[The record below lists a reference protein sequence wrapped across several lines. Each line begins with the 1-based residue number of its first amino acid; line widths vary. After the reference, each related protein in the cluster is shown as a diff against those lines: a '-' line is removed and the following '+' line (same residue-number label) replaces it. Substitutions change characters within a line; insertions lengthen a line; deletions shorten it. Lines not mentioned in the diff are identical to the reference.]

1 MTTMTDPATR
11 PSEVRVHPLR
21 WLGQRD
27 RGFAALRRATRA
39 AIIMPAMFALGDKV
53 IGNPQVATFAAFG
66 SFAML
71 LLVDFGGS
79 MAERL
84 QAEAALAVTGGVF
97 VCLATLASQT
107 VWLAAVAMAVAGF
120 GVIFAGVVSSVL
132 AGATTALLLAFI
144 LPVSLAAPASAVPD
158 RLAGWGM
165 AAGVALVATALLWPA
180 PVRDRLRDAAAAAC
194 RALAARLR
202 AGVAYHLS
210 RMAGQFAPDR
220 DHAAAQADQA
230 VEALRSAFLATPY
243 RPTGLSTPARTTV
256 RLVDELIWLNSIV
269 IQPGLH
275 RGGVHRAA
283 LVVREAAA
291 AVLGRAADLLET
303 RGGSSD
309 ELGAALTELA
319 AAHAKMQEGVTAGL
333 PVWSLRP
340 ASDPAVAGPLVGPG
354 PSVGDPAAGGEPVSE
369 FITSLD
375 PAFRAEELSYAVSLI
390 ARTAGLTA
398 AAERRSWR
406 DRWLGRQP
414 EGVPGTLSAAR
425 ERITSYLEPHSVWLH
440 NSLRGAAGLGLAV
453 LAARLAGVQHSFWVV
468 LGALSVLRSNA
479 LNTGQDAVRAM
490 LGTVAGFI
498 VGAALLVGIGTNT
511 TLLWFLLP
519 LAVFLAGVA
528 PACISFAGGQAAFT
542 LTVVI
547 LFSILQPTGWRVGL
561 VRIEDV
567 AIGVGVSLAVGV
579 LFWPR
584 GAAPALRQALAQ
596 AYADGAGYLASTVRS
611 GMSSGD
617 PGIPA
622 LPAVAGDAARAAAAS
637 RRLDDAFRTYLA
649 ERGAKRLP
657 LADVAGLV
665 TGVAGLRLEADAVL
679 DLWRADDGRAGG
691 DVAAARQ
698 EILGIADRV
707 TGWYDGLA
715 TTLITGGEL
724 PQPLAADKAADGRLI
739 RAVRR
744 DLLDNDGRA
753 TATAVRIIWTGDH
766 LDVICRQQAAIISP
780 ARDAHAD
787 TRHPRPRAQAGAERD
802 PAKDEHEESTEN
814 DAEQHRRADPPRLRR
829 MAPGRQG
836 PGRRGHG
843 RPLRA
848 RWGARDPGRAGPV
861 A

>member
-1 MTTMTDPATR
+1 MPDMGLAYL
-11 PSEVRVHPLR
+11 HPLR

-27 RGFAALRRATRA
+27 RGFAALRRAARA
-39 AIIMPAMFALGDKV
+39 AIIMPAMFAVGDKV

-71 LLVDFGGS
+71 LLADFGGP

-97 VCLATLASQT
+97 VCLATLASRT
-107 VWLAAVAMAVAGF
+107 AWLAAVAMAVVGF

-144 LPVSLAAPASAVPD
+144 LPVSLAAPASAVPG

-165 AAGVALVATALLWPA
+165 AGGAALVATAVLWPA
-180 PVRDRLRDAAAAAC
+180 PARDRLRGAAAAAC

-202 AGVAYHLS
+202 AGVAYLLS
-210 RMAGQFAPDR
+210 GMDGQSALDR

-256 RLVDELIWLNSIV
+256 RLVDELIWLNSIL
-269 IQPGLH
+269 IQPALH
-275 RGGVHRAA
+275 RGGVRRAA
-283 LVVREAAA
+283 LSVKEASA
-291 AVLGRAADLLET
+291 AVLGRAADLLDS

-309 ELGAALTELA
+309 ELGAALAGLA

-333 PVWSLRP
+333 PARSLRP
-340 ASDPAVAGPLVGPG
+340 ASDPA
-354 PSVGDPAAGGEPVSE
+354 AGGGPVSE

-390 ARTAGLTA
+390 ARTVELTA

-406 DRWLGRQP
+406 ERWLGRQP
-414 EGVPGTLSAAR
+414 EGVPGTLAAAR

-453 LAARLAGVQHSFWVV
+453 LAARLTGVQHAFWVV

-490 LGTVAGFI
+490 AGTAAGFI

-519 LAVFLAGVA
+519 PAVFLAGVA
-528 PACISFAGGQAAFT
+528 PAVISFAAGQAAFT

-547 LFSILQPTGWRVGL
+547 LFNILQPTGWRVGL

-567 AIGVGVSLAVGV
+567 ALGVGVSLIVGV

-584 GAAPALRQALAQ
+584 GAAAALRRALAQ
-596 AYADGAGYLASTVRS
+596 AYADGAGYLASTVRFGTS
-611 GMSSGD
+611 RGD
-617 PGIPA
+617 PSTPA
-622 LPAVAGDAARAAAAS
+622 LPAPGGDAARAAAAS
-637 RRLDDAFRTYLA
+637 RRLDDAFRTFLA
-649 ERGAKRLP
+649 ERGAKPLP
-657 LADVAGLV
+657 LADVCGLV

-679 DLWRADDGRAGG
+679 DLWRGDDGQAGG
-691 DVAAARQ
+691 DVAAARH
-698 EILGIADRV
+698 EILGTAERV

-715 TTLITGGEL
+715 TTMITGGEL
-724 PQPLAADKAADGRLI
+724 PQPLAHDTAADGRLV

-744 DLLDNDGRA
+744 DLLGDDGRA
-753 TATAVRIIWTGDH
+753 SATAVRMIWTGDH
-766 LDVICRQQAAIISP
+766 LDVICRLQAAIISP
-780 ARDAHAD
+780 
-787 TRHPRPRAQAGAERD
+787 TRATAGQPAGGRIIPPLPRRFLAL
-802 PAKDEHEESTEN
+802 
-814 DAEQHRRADPPRLRR
+814 LR
-829 MAPGRQG
+829 
-836 PGRRGHG
+836 
-843 RPLRA
+843 
-848 RWGARDPGRAGPV
+848 
-861 A
+861 

>member
-1 MTTMTDPATR
+1 MPETR
-11 PSEVRVHPLR
+11 LAHLHPVR

-39 AIIMPAMFALGDKV
+39 AIIVPAMFALGDKV
-53 IGNPQVATFAAFG
+53 IGNPQVALFAVFG
-66 SFAML
+66 SLAML
-71 LLVDFGGS
+71 LLVDFGGP

-84 QAEAALAVTGGVF
+84 QAQAALAVAGGVF
-97 VCLATLASQT
+97 VCLATLASRT
-107 VWLAAVAMAVAGF
+107 AWLAAVAMTVVGF
-120 GVIFAGVVSSVL
+120 CVIFAGVVSSVL
-132 AGATTALLLAFI
+132 AGASTALLLAFI

-165 AAGVALVATALLWPA
+165 AGGVALVAIALLWPA
-180 PVRDRLRDAAAAAC
+180 PARDRLRGAAAAAC

-202 AGVAYHLS
+202 AGVAYLLS
-210 RMAGQFAPDR
+210 GMDEPFALDR
-220 DHAAAQADQA
+220 DHAAAQSDQA
-230 VEALRSAFLATPY
+230 VEALRSTFLAMPY

-256 RLVDELIWLNSIV
+256 RLVDELIWLNGIV

-275 RGGVHRAA
+275 RDGVHRAA
-283 LVVREAAA
+283 LRVMEAAA
-291 AVLGRAADLLET
+291 AVLDRAADLLGS

-319 AAHAKMQEGVTAGL
+319 AARAEMQEGVTTGL
-333 PVWSLRP
+333 PARSLRP
-340 ASDPAVAGPLVGPG
+340 ASDPAVADSLVEPEQ
-354 PSVGDPAAGGEPVSE
+354 SVGDPAAGGGAVSE

-390 ARTAGLTA
+390 GRTAGLTA

-453 LAARLAGVQHSFWVV
+453 LVARLTGVQHSFWVV

-479 LNTGQDAVRAM
+479 LNTGQDAVRAI

-528 PACISFAGGQAAFT
+528 PAVISFAAGQAAFT
-542 LTVVI
+542 LTLVI
-547 LFSILQPTGWRVGL
+547 LFNIIQPTGWRVGL

-567 AIGVGVSLAVGV
+567 ALGVGVSLVVGI
-579 LFWPR
+579 LCWPR
-584 GAAPALRQALAQ
+584 GAAAALRRALAE
-596 AYADGAGYLASTVRS
+596 AYADGAGYLASTVRF
-611 GMSSGD
+611 GMSRGD
-617 PGIPA
+617 PGTPA
-622 LPAVAGDAARAAAAS
+622 LPALAGDAARAAAAS

-649 ERGAKRLP
+649 ECGAKRFP
-657 LADVAGLV
+657 LVDVAGLV

-679 DLWRADDGRAGG
+679 DLWRGDDGQADG
-691 DVAAARQ
+691 DVAAARH
-698 EILGIADRV
+698 EILCTAERV

-715 TTLITGGEL
+715 STMITGGEL
-724 PQPLAADKAADGRLI
+724 PRPLAHDKAADDRLV

-744 DLLDNDGRA
+744 DLLGDDGKA
-753 TATAVRIIWTGDH
+753 SATAVRMIWTGDH
-766 LDVICRQQAAIISP
+766 LDVLCRQQAAIISP
-780 ARDAHAD
+780 ARA
-787 TRHPRPRAQAGAERD
+787 TAGQ
-802 PAKDEHEESTEN
+802 PAGGRIIPSPS
-814 DAEQHRRADPPRLRR
+814 RRFLALLR
-829 MAPGRQG
+829 
-836 PGRRGHG
+836 
-843 RPLRA
+843 
-848 RWGARDPGRAGPV
+848 
-861 A
+861 

>member
-1 MTTMTDPATR
+1 MPQIR
-11 PSEVRVHPLR
+11 LVHLRPLR

-39 AIIMPAMFALGDKV
+39 AIVMPAMFALGDKV
-53 IGNPQVATFAAFG
+53 IGNPQLATFAAFG

-71 LLVDFGGS
+71 LLAGFGGT

-107 VWLAAVAMAVAGF
+107 VWLAAVAMAVVGF

-144 LPVSLAAPASAVPD
+144 LPVSLAAPPSAVPD
-158 RLAGWGM
+158 RLAGWAM
-165 AAGVALVATALLWPA
+165 AAGAALVATAFLWPA
-180 PVRDRLRDAAAAAC
+180 PARDLLRGPAAAAC

-202 AGVAYHLS
+202 TGFAYLLS
-210 RMAGQFAPDR
+210 GMDEQFALDR
-220 DHAAAQADQA
+220 EHAAAQSDQA

-256 RLVDELIWLNSIV
+256 RLVDELIWLKSIV
-269 IQPGLH
+269 MQPGLH
-275 RGGVHRAA
+275 RDGVSRTA
-283 LVVREAAA
+283 LRVNEASA
-291 AVLGRAADLLET
+291 AVLDHAADLLDS

-309 ELGAALTELA
+309 ELGAALTGLA
-319 AAHAKMQEGVTAGL
+319 AAHATMQEGVTASL
-333 PVWSLRP
+333 PARSPRP
-340 ASDPAVAGPLVGPG
+340 ASDL
-354 PSVGDPAAGGEPVSE
+354 AAGGEPVSE

-375 PAFRAEELSYAVSLI
+375 PAFRTEELSYAVSLI
-390 ARTAGLTA
+390 ARNVGLTA
-398 AAERRSWR
+398 AAERRTWR

-453 LAARLAGVQHSFWVV
+453 LAARLTGVQHSFWVV

-479 LNTGQDAVRAM
+479 LNTGQDAIRAM
-490 LGTVAGFI
+490 AGTVAGFI

-528 PACISFAGGQAAFT
+528 PAVISFAGGQAAFT
-542 LTVVI
+542 LTLVI
-547 LFSILQPTGWRVGL
+547 LFNIIQPTGWRVGL

-567 AIGVGVSLAVGV
+567 ALGVGVSLVVGV

-584 GAAPALRQALAQ
+584 GAAPALRQALAE

-611 GMSSGD
+611 GMSRGD
-617 PGIPA
+617 PSAPAPPA
-622 LPAVAGDAARAAAAS
+622 LAALADDAARAAAAS
-637 RRLDDAFRTYLA
+637 RRLDDAFRTFLA

-679 DLWRADDGRAGG
+679 DLWRAADGQADG
-691 DVAAARQ
+691 DVAAARR
-698 EILGIADRV
+698 EILGTAERV

-715 TTLITGGEL
+715 TTMITGGEL
-724 PQPLAADKAADGRLI
+724 HRPLAHDQAADGRLA

-744 DLLDNDGRA
+744 DLLGNDGQASA
-753 TATAVRIIWTGDH
+753 TAIRVIWTGDH
-766 LDVICRQQAAIISP
+766 LDVV
-780 ARDAHAD
+780 
-787 TRHPRPRAQAGAERD
+787 
-802 PAKDEHEESTEN
+802 
-814 DAEQHRRADPPRLRR
+814 RRL
-829 MAPGRQG
+829 Q
-836 PGRRGHG
+836 
-843 RPLRA
+843 
-848 RWGARDPGRAGPV
+848 
-861 A
+861 

>member
-1 MTTMTDPATR
+1 VTTMTDPAVR
-11 PSEVRVHPLR
+11 PSEVHVHILR

-53 IGNPQVATFAAFG
+53 IGNPQLATFAAFG

-71 LLVDFGGS
+71 LLAGFGGP

-84 QAEAALAVTGGVF
+84 QAQAALVVTGGVF

-107 VWLAAVAMAVAGF
+107 AWLAAVAMAVVGF

-132 AGATTALLLAFI
+132 AAATTALLLAFI
-144 LPVSLAAPASAVPD
+144 LPVSLATPASAVPD

-165 AAGVALVATALLWPA
+165 AGGAALVATALLWPA
-180 PVRDRLRDAAAAAC
+180 QVRDRLRGAAGAAC

-202 AGVAYHLS
+202 AGVAYLLS
-210 RMAGQFAPDR
+210 GMDEQFALDR

-230 VEALRSAFLATPY
+230 VQAMRSAFLATPY

-275 RGGVHRAA
+275 RDVNRTV
-283 LVVREAAA
+283 LRVMEAAA
-291 AVLGRAADLLET
+291 SVLDRAADLLDST
-303 RGGSSD
+303 GGSSD
-309 ELGAALTELA
+309 KLDAALTELA
-319 AAHAKMQEGVTAGL
+319 AARAEMQEGVTAGL
-333 PVWSLRP
+333 PARPLRP
-340 ASDPAVAGPLVGPG
+340 ASDPALAGSLVEPE
-354 PSVGDPAAGGEPVSE
+354 PSVGDPAAGGGSVSE
-369 FITSLD
+369 FVTSLD

-390 ARTAGLTA
+390 ARNVELTA
-398 AAERRSWR
+398 AAERRSWQE
-406 DRWLGRQP
+406 RWLGHQP

-453 LAARLAGVQHSFWVV
+453 LAARLTGVQHSFWVV

-490 LGTVAGFI
+490 LGTLAGFI

-528 PACISFAGGQAAFT
+528 PAVISFAAGQAAFT

-547 LFSILQPTGWRVGL
+547 LFSIIQPSGWRVGL
-561 VRIEDV
+561 LRIEDV
-567 AIGVGVSLAVGV
+567 ALGVGVSLLVGV

-584 GAAPALRQALAQ
+584 GAAAALRQALAE
-596 AYADGAGYLASTVRS
+596 AYADGAGYLAGTVRF
-611 GMSSGD
+611 GMSRGD
-617 PGIPA
+617 PGA
-622 LPAVAGDAARAAAAS
+622 PAVPAPVGDAARASAAS
-637 RRLDDAFRTYLA
+637 RRLDDAFRTFLA
-649 ERGAKRLP
+649 ERGAKRFP

-679 DLWRADDGRAGG
+679 DLWRGDDGQAGG
-691 DVAAARQ
+691 DAAAARQ
-698 EILGIADRV
+698 EILGTADRV

-715 TTLITGGEL
+715 TTMITGGEL
-724 PQPLAADKAADGRLI
+724 PQPLAHDKAADSRLV
-739 RAVRR
+739 RAVCR
-744 DLLDNDGRA
+744 DLLDNDGKA
-753 TATAVRIIWTGDH
+753 TATAVRMIWTGDH
-766 LDVICRQQAAIISP
+766 LDVVRRQQAAIISP
-780 ARDAHAD
+780 ARATAGQPAGG
-787 TRHPRPRAQAGAERD
+787 RIIPPLPRRFLAL
-802 PAKDEHEESTEN
+802 
-814 DAEQHRRADPPRLRR
+814 LR
-829 MAPGRQG
+829 
-836 PGRRGHG
+836 
-843 RPLRA
+843 
-848 RWGARDPGRAGPV
+848 
-861 A
+861 

>member
-1 MTTMTDPATR
+1 MPDMRLAHL
-11 PSEVRVHPLR
+11 HPLR

-27 RGFAALRRATRA
+27 RGFAALRRATRT

-53 IGNPQVATFAAFG
+53 IGNPQLATFAAFG

-71 LLVDFGGS
+71 LLVDFGGP

-84 QAEAALAVTGGVF
+84 QAQAALAVTGGVF

-107 VWLAAVAMAVAGF
+107 AWLAAVAMAVAGF
-120 GVIFAGVVSSVL
+120 AVIFAGVVSSVL

-144 LPVSLAAPASAVPD
+144 LPVSLAAPPSAVPD
-158 RLAGWGM
+158 RLAGWAM
-165 AAGVALVATALLWPA
+165 AGGVALIATALMWPA
-180 PVRDRLRDAAAAAC
+180 PVRDRLRGAAGAAC

-202 AGVAYHLS
+202 AGVAYLLS
-210 RMAGQFAPDR
+210 GMDEQFAVDR
-220 DHAAAQADQA
+220 DHAAAQSDQA

-256 RLVDELIWLNSIV
+256 RLVDELNWLNSIV
-269 IQPGLH
+269 IQPRLH
-275 RGGVHRAA
+275 RAGAGRAA
-283 LVVREAAA
+283 LRVKEAAA
-291 AVLGRAADLLET
+291 AVLDRAADLLDS

-309 ELGAALTELA
+309 ELDAALTELA
-319 AAHAKMQEGVTAGL
+319 DAHAKMQEGVTADL
-333 PVWSLRP
+333 PVQ
-340 ASDPAVAGPLVGPG
+340 PLQ
-354 PSVGDPAAGGEPVSE
+354 PSSDPAAGGEPVSE

-375 PAFRAEELSYAVSLI
+375 PAFRTEELSYAVSLI
-390 ARTAGLTA
+390 ARNTELTA
-398 AAERRSWR
+398 AAERRSWQE
-406 DRWLGRQP
+406 RWLGRQP

-453 LAARLAGVQHSFWVV
+453 LAARLTGVQHSFWVV

-490 LGTVAGFI
+490 LGTLVGFI
-498 VGAALLVGIGTNT
+498 AGAALLVGIGTET

-528 PACISFAGGQAAFT
+528 PAIISFAGGQAAFT
-542 LTVVI
+542 LTLVI
-547 LFSILQPTGWRVGL
+547 LFNIIQPTGWRVGL
-561 VRIEDV
+561 VRIEDI
-567 AIGVGVSLAVGV
+567 AIGVGVSLVVGV

-596 AYADGAGYLASTVRS
+596 AYSAGAGYLASTVRF
-611 GMSSGD
+611 GMSRGD
-617 PGIPA
+617 PSMPA
-622 LPAVAGDAARAAAAS
+622 LPVPADDAARAAAAS

-679 DLWRADDGRAGG
+679 DLWRAADGQADG
-691 DVAAARQ
+691 DVAAARR
-698 EILGIADRV
+698 EILGTAERV

-715 TTLITGGEL
+715 TTMITGGEL
-724 PQPLAADKAADGRLI
+724 PQPLAHDKAADSRLI

-744 DLLDNDGRA
+744 DLLANDGKA
-753 TATAVRIIWTGDH
+753 SATAVRMIWTGDY
-766 LDVICRQQAAIISP
+766 LDVVRRLQAAIISP
-780 ARDAHAD
+780 ARATA
-787 TRHPRPRAQAGAERD
+787 TQPAGGRIVPPLPRRFLALFR
-802 PAKDEHEESTEN
+802 
-814 DAEQHRRADPPRLRR
+814 
-829 MAPGRQG
+829 
-836 PGRRGHG
+836 
-843 RPLRA
+843 
-848 RWGARDPGRAGPV
+848 
-861 A
+861 

>member
-1 MTTMTDPATR
+1 MPDMWLA
-11 PSEVRVHPLR
+11 RVHPVR

-53 IGNPQVATFAAFG
+53 IGNPQLATFAAFG

-71 LLVDFGGS
+71 LLVDFGGPV
-79 MAERL
+79 AERF
-84 QAEAALAVTGGVF
+84 QAQAALVVTGGVF

-107 VWLAAVAMAVAGF
+107 VWLAAVAMAVVGF

-158 RLAGWGM
+158 RLAGWAM
-165 AAGVALVATALLWPA
+165 AGGVALVATTLLWPA
-180 PVRDRLRDAAAAAC
+180 PARDRLRGPAAAAC

-202 AGVAYHLS
+202 AGIAYMLS
-210 RMAGQFAPDR
+210 GMDEQFALDR

-256 RLVDELIWLNSIV
+256 RLVDELSWLNSIV

-275 RGGVHRAA
+275 REGGRRAA
-283 LVVREAAA
+283 LRVKEAAA
-291 AVLGRAADLLET
+291 AVLDRAADLLDS

-309 ELGAALTELA
+309 ELDAALTELA
-319 AAHAKMQEGVTAGL
+319 TAYAKMQEGVTADL
-333 PVWSLRP
+333 PARSLRP
-340 ASDPAVAGPLVGPG
+340 ASDPA
-354 PSVGDPAAGGEPVSE
+354 AGGGPASE

-375 PAFRAEELSYAVSLI
+375 PAFRAQELSYAVSLI
-390 ARTAGLTA
+390 ARNVELTA

-406 DRWLGRQP
+406 ERWLGRQP

-453 LAARLAGVQHSFWVV
+453 LAARLTGVQHAFWVV

-511 TLLWFLLP
+511 MLLWFLLP
-519 LAVFLAGVA
+519 PAVFLAGVA
-528 PACISFAGGQAAFT
+528 PAVISFAGGQAAFT
-542 LTVVI
+542 LTLVI
-547 LFSILQPTGWRVGL
+547 LFNIIQPTGWRVGL
-561 VRIEDV
+561 VRIEDI
-567 AIGVGVSLAVGV
+567 AIGVGVSLVVGV

-584 GAAPALRQALAQ
+584 GAAPALRQALAE
-596 AYADGAGYLASTVRS
+596 AYADGAGYLASTVRF
-611 GMSSGD
+611 GMSRGD
-617 PGIPA
+617 PGAPA
-622 LPAVAGDAARAAAAS
+622 LPAVAGDATRAAAAS

-649 ERGAKRLP
+649 ERGTKQLP

-665 TGVAGLRLEADAVL
+665 TGVVGLRLEADAVL
-679 DLWRADDGRAGG
+679 DLWRGDDGQAGA
-691 DVAAARQ
+691 DEAAARQ
-698 EILGIADRV
+698 EILGTAERV
-707 TGWYDGLA
+707 TGWYDDLA
-715 TTLITGGEL
+715 TIVITGGEL
-724 PQPLAADKAADGRLI
+724 PQPLAQDEAADGRLA

-744 DLLDNDGRA
+744 DLLGNDGRGS
-753 TATAVRIIWTGDH
+753 ATAVRMIWTGDH
-766 LDVICRQQAAIISP
+766 LDVVRRLQAAILSP
-780 ARDAHAD
+780 ARA
-787 TRHPRPRAQAGAERD
+787 T
-802 PAKDEHEESTEN
+802 
-814 DAEQHRRADPPRLRR
+814 
-829 MAPGRQG
+829 
-836 PGRRGHG
+836 
-843 RPLRA
+843 
-848 RWGARDPGRAGPV
+848 AGPP
-861 A
+861 AGGRIIPPLPRRFLALLR

>member
-1 MTTMTDPATR
+1 MPNMR
-11 PSEVRVHPLR
+11 PPHLRPLR

-27 RGFAALRRATRA
+27 RGFAALRRATRT
-39 AIIMPAMFALGDKV
+39 AIVMPVMFALGDKV
-53 IGNPQVATFAAFG
+53 IGNPQLATFAAFG

-71 LLVDFGGS
+71 LLVDFGGP

-107 VWLAAVAMAVAGF
+107 AWLAAVAMAVVGF

-165 AAGVALVATALLWPA
+165 AGGVALVATALLWPA
-180 PVRDRLRDAAAAAC
+180 PARDRQRSAAAAAC

-202 AGVAYHLS
+202 AGVAYLLS
-210 RMAGQFAPDR
+210 GMDEQFALDR
-220 DHAAAQADQA
+220 DHAVEQADQA

-275 RGGVHRAA
+275 RDGVNRAA
-283 LVVREAAA
+283 LRVKEAAA
-291 AVLGRAADLLET
+291 AVLDRAADLLDP

-309 ELGAALTELA
+309 ELDAALAELA
-319 AAHAKMQEGVTAGL
+319 AAHAKLQEGVTDDL
-333 PVWSLRP
+333 PVRSLRP
-340 ASDPAVAGPLVGPG
+340 AS
-354 PSVGDPAAGGEPVSE
+354 DPAAGGEPVSE

-390 ARTAGLTA
+390 ARNVELTA

-453 LAARLAGVQHSFWVV
+453 LAARLTGVQHSFWVV

-528 PACISFAGGQAAFT
+528 PAVISFAGGQAAFT
-542 LTVVI
+542 LTLVI
-547 LFSILQPTGWRVGL
+547 LFNIIQPTGWRVGL

-567 AIGVGVSLAVGV
+567 AIGVGVSLVVGV

-584 GAAPALRQALAQ
+584 GAAPALRQALAE

-611 GMSSGD
+611 GMSHGD
-617 PGIPA
+617 PSVPA
-622 LPAVAGDAARAAAAS
+622 LPSLADDAARAAGAS

-665 TGVAGLRLEADAVL
+665 TGVVGLRLEADAVL
-679 DLWRADDGRAGG
+679 DLWQGDDGQAGS
-691 DVAAARQ
+691 DVAAARH
-698 EILGIADRV
+698 EILGTAERV
-707 TGWYDGLA
+707 TGWYDSLA
-715 TTLITGGEL
+715 TTMITGGEL
-724 PQPLAADKAADGRLI
+724 PQPLAHDKAADGRLV

-744 DLLDNDGRA
+744 DLLGDDGRA
-753 TATAVRIIWTGDH
+753 SATAVRMIWTGDH
-766 LDVICRQQAAIISP
+766 LDVVRRLQAAIISP
-780 ARDAHAD
+780 ARATAGQPAGG
-787 TRHPRPRAQAGAERD
+787 RIIPPLPRRFLAL
-802 PAKDEHEESTEN
+802 
-814 DAEQHRRADPPRLRR
+814 LR
-829 MAPGRQG
+829 
-836 PGRRGHG
+836 
-843 RPLRA
+843 
-848 RWGARDPGRAGPV
+848 
-861 A
+861 

>member
-1 MTTMTDPATR
+1 MTTMTNSAVR
-11 PSEVRVHPLR
+11 PFEVHVHLLR

-53 IGNPQVATFAAFG
+53 IGNPQLATFAAFG

-71 LLVDFGGS
+71 LLVDFGGP

-97 VCLATLASQT
+97 VCLATLASRT
-107 VWLAAVAMAVAGF
+107 AWLAAVAMAVAGF

-144 LPVSLAAPASAVPD
+144 LPVSLAVPASALPG

-165 AAGVALVATALLWPA
+165 AGGVALVAVALLWPA
-180 PVRDRLRDAAAAAC
+180 PARDRLRGAAAAAC

-202 AGVAYHLS
+202 AGGAYLLS
-210 RMAGQFAPDR
+210 GMDGQFALDH

-256 RLVDELIWLNSIV
+256 RLVDELIWLNGIV

-275 RGGVHRAA
+275 RGGVTRAA
-283 LVVREAAA
+283 LRVTEAAA
-291 AVLGRAADLLET
+291 AVLGRAADLLDS

-319 AAHAKMQEGVTAGL
+319 AAHAKMQEGATAGL
-333 PVWSLRP
+333 PARSLRP
-340 ASDPAVAGPLVGPG
+340 ANDPAVAGPLVGPE
-354 PSVGDPAAGGEPVSE
+354 PSASDPAAGGRPVSE
-369 FITSLD
+369 FIISLD

-390 ARTAGLTA
+390 ARNVELTA

-406 DRWLGRQP
+406 ERWLGRQP

-453 LAARLAGVQHSFWVV
+453 LAARLTGVQHSFWVV

-519 LAVFLAGVA
+519 IAVFLAGVA
-528 PACISFAGGQAAFT
+528 PAVFSFAGGQAAFT

-547 LFSILQPTGWRVGL
+547 LFNILQPAGWRVGL

-567 AIGVGVSLAVGV
+567 ALGVGVSLVVGI

-611 GMSSGD
+611 GMSRGD
-617 PGIPA
+617 PSTPA
-622 LPAVAGDAARAAAAS
+622 LPALASDAARAAAAS

-649 ERGAKRLP
+649 ERGTKRYP
-657 LADVAGLV
+657 LAYMAGLV

-679 DLWRADDGRAGG
+679 DLWRGDDGQAGG
-691 DVAAARQ
+691 DVAAARH
-698 EILGIADRV
+698 EILGTAERV
-707 TGWYDGLA
+707 AGWYDGLA
-715 TTLITGGEL
+715 STMITGGEL
-724 PQPLAADKAADGRLI
+724 PQPLAQDKAADGRLV

-744 DLLDNDGRA
+744 DLLGDDGRA
-753 TATAVRIIWTGDH
+753 SATAVRMIWTGDH
-766 LDVICRQQAAIISP
+766 LDVVRRQQAAIISP
-780 ARDAHAD
+780 APA
-787 TRHPRPRAQAGAERD
+787 TAGQ
-802 PAKDEHEESTEN
+802 PAGG
-814 DAEQHRRADPPRLRR
+814 RILIPPPPRRFLALLR
-829 MAPGRQG
+829 
-836 PGRRGHG
+836 
-843 RPLRA
+843 
-848 RWGARDPGRAGPV
+848 
-861 A
+861 

>member
-1 MTTMTDPATR
+1 MPGMRLAHL
-11 PSEVRVHPLR
+11 HPLR

-27 RGFAALRRATRA
+27 RDFAALRRATRT
-39 AIIMPAMFALGDKV
+39 AIIMPAMFALGEEV
-53 IGNPQVATFAAFG
+53 IGSPQLATFAAFG

-71 LLVDFGGS
+71 LLVDFGGP

-84 QAEAALAVTGGVF
+84 QAQAALAVTGGVF

-107 VWLAAVAMAVAGF
+107 AWVAAVAMAVVGF

-132 AGATTALLLAFI
+132 AGTTTALLLAFI

-165 AAGVALVATALLWPA
+165 AGGAALLATALLWPA
-180 PVRDRLRDAAAAAC
+180 PARDRLRGATAAAC

-202 AGVAYHLS
+202 AGVAYLLS
-210 RMAGQFAPDR
+210 GMDEQFALDR
-220 DHAAAQADQA
+220 DHAAAQADQS
-230 VEALRSAFLATPY
+230 VGALRSAFLATPY

-256 RLVDELIWLNSIV
+256 RLVDELIRLNSIV

-275 RGGVHRAA
+275 RDGVNRAA
-283 LVVREAAA
+283 LKVKEAAA
-291 AVLGRAADLLET
+291 AVLDRAADLLDS

-309 ELGAALTELA
+309 ELDAARTGLA
-319 AAHAKMQEGVTAGL
+319 AAHAKMQEGVTADL
-333 PVWSLRP
+333 PVRSLRP
-340 ASDPAVAGPLVGPG
+340 ASDPAGPE
-354 PSVGDPAAGGEPVSE
+354 PSVSDPAAGGGPAGE
-369 FITSLD
+369 FVTSLD

-406 DRWLGRQP
+406 ERWLGRQP

-453 LAARLAGVQHSFWVV
+453 LAARLTGVQHSFWVV

-498 VGAALLVGIGTNT
+498 AGAALLVGIGTNT

-528 PACISFAGGQAAFT
+528 PAVISFAGGQAAFT
-542 LTVVI
+542 LTLVI
-547 LFSILQPTGWRVGL
+547 LFNIIQPTGWRVGL

-567 AIGVGVSLAVGV
+567 AIGAGVSLVVGV

-596 AYADGAGYLASTVRS
+596 AYADGAGYLASTVRF
-611 GMSSGD
+611 GMSRGD
-617 PGIPA
+617 PSTPA
-622 LPAVAGDAARAAAAS
+622 LPAPAGDAARAAAAS

-649 ERGAKRLP
+649 ERGAKRFP
-657 LADVAGLV
+657 LADTAGLV

-679 DLWRADDGRAGG
+679 DLWRGDDGQAGG
-691 DVAAARQ
+691 DAAAARQ
-698 EILGIADRV
+698 EILGTAERV
-707 TGWYDGLA
+707 TGWYDVLA
-715 TTLITGGEL
+715 TIMITGGEL
-724 PQPLAADKAADGRLI
+724 PKPLAHDKAADGRLV

-744 DLLDNDGRA
+744 DLLGDDGRA
-753 TATAVRIIWTGDH
+753 SATAVRMIWTGDH
-766 LDVICRQQAAIISP
+766 LDVVRRLQAAVISP
-780 ARDAHAD
+780 ARATTGQPAGG
-787 TRHPRPRAQAGAERD
+787 RIIPPLPRRF
-802 PAKDEHEESTEN
+802 PAL
-814 DAEQHRRADPPRLRR
+814 LR
-829 MAPGRQG
+829 
-836 PGRRGHG
+836 
-843 RPLRA
+843 
-848 RWGARDPGRAGPV
+848 
-861 A
+861 